1 MWQVCLW
8 TDYLVTVSYI
18 IIWLSSMQTG
28 FERGAEGVQIVLR
41 CFCSL
46 RFIRGYI

>member
-8 TDYLVTVSYI
+8 TDYLVFSYI

-28 FERGAEGVQIVLR
+28 SERGAGGVQIVFR